1 MKTIFNIKITYAILI
16 ASLIFWAFFAFFTM
30 NQLIKTQEVYA
41 KLINISGKQRMLSQ
55 KTALMV
61 KRVHESKDKLLFKH
75 LKEIISLMKRDHH
88 FLLENLTS
96 DEINKIYYGKK
107 YNLNGDVEKYFSLLD
122 NFLFDSGNTKLVES
136 ILSFSFDLLP
146 KLDFAVNKYEK
157 ESEMY
162 TYALKQ
168 RELFILI
175 GTLLTIIFEAVLIVV
190 PSVKR
195 IIKTEKRLKELNQNL
210 EKKVDEQ
217 KKLILEEHEKVKK
230 REKTLSDQSK
240 LISMGEMIGNI
251 AHQWRQPLSVITTI
265 VSGIN
270 LKLDYGQK
278 VFEKELREASKQI
291 LQQADYLSKTIDDF
305 RDFIKSEKNY
315 SEIKI
320 TEVIKKTLSLVDA
333 SLKSNHIKIET
344 KIDEDIL
351 ILGNINELSQALINI
366 IKNSKDA
373 LVLLD
378 EKKSERGI
386 FIETKKLNSKEFLL
400 SILDTAGGI
409 QEEIIDRIFE
419 PYFTT
424 KHPTVGTGIGLSMC
438 DKIIRERHKGVIFVE
453 NREFEYNNKTYK
465 GACFKIIFNY

>member
-1 MKTIFNIKITYAILI
+1 
-16 ASLIFWAFFAFFTM
+16 
-30 NQLIKTQEVYA
+30 
-41 KLINISGKQRMLSQ
+41 
-55 KTALMV
+55 
-61 KRVHESKDKLLFKH
+61 
-75 LKEIISLMKRDHH
+75 
-88 FLLENLTS
+88 
-96 DEINKIYYGKK
+96 
-107 YNLNGDVEKYFSLLD
+107 
-122 NFLFDSGNTKLVES
+122 
-136 ILSFSFDLLP
+136 
-146 KLDFAVNKYEK
+146 
-157 ESEMY
+157 MY

-366 IKNSKDA
+366 IKKFKRCSC
-373 LVLLD
+373 
-378 EKKSERGI
+378 
-386 FIETKKLNSKEFLL
+386 FI
-400 SILDTAGGI
+400 
-409 QEEIIDRIFE
+409 R
-419 PYFTT
+419 
-424 KHPTVGTGIGLSMC
+424 
-438 DKIIRERHKGVIFVE
+438 
-453 NREFEYNNKTYK
+453 
-465 GACFKIIFNY
+465 